1 MDPTTT
7 RERILDASRRLF
19 NEKGYAGT
27 KLAEIAASVGIAPGN
42 LTYHFPTKRQIVAE
56 LQERMAEKVREQR
69 QRHQGGAVSED
80 YAELLLFAMNHASEN
95 RFLLRDRAQLSDDSN
110 GWPADLDMSEDL
122 EALHGLLNRA
132 RKEGLFRR
140 DLEIDLGVLAR
151 SLWIVSRYWMDS
163 LSEIEGV
170 EELGW
175 EDLER
180 GVQHHFAVLLPY
192 LTAPARR
199 DLDSALRRAWIRF
212 ATGNTSRKVHEPGL
226 RFRRNRRNRGARE

>member
-7 RERILDASRRLF
+7 RERILDASRRIF

-27 KLAEIAASVGIAPGN
+27 KLAEIASSVGISQGN

-56 LQERMAEKVREQR
+56 LQKRMAQKVREHR
-69 QRHQGGAVSED
+69 ERHQGGAFTDD
-80 YAELLLFAMNHASEN
+80 YAELLLFAMHHASEN
-95 RFLLRDRAQLSDDSN
+95 RFLLRDRAQLAHDPTTL
-110 GWPADLDMSEDL
+110 PADMDMAEDL
-122 EALHGLLNRA
+122 EALHGLLSRA
-132 RKEGLFRR
+132 KKEGLFRR
-140 DLEIDLGVLAR
+140 DLDVDLGVLAR

-163 LSEIEGV
+163 LSEIEGL

-192 LTAPARR
+192 LTTPARR
-199 DLDSALRRAWIRF
+199 DLESELRRAWIRA
-212 ATGNTSRKVHEPGL
+212 ATGNESQWRT
-226 RFRRNRRNRGARE
+226 A